1 MQGICQSLYILT
13 LLHVCIELIIIDAK
27 FGNDADTE
35 VMHQTKNPYT
45 GNFLC
50 IYIHERMHLLIYEYF
65 IFLNFLEIHSKVIER
80 ISKFINRGI
89 RSIKISTYCTYYSIS
104 RTLPYLDGEA
114 LHRGAL
120 RYWNDSL
127 QPQNL
132 WILQLLPDLA

>member
-1 MQGICQSLYILT
+1 
-13 LLHVCIELIIIDAK
+13 
-27 FGNDADTE
+27 
-35 VMHQTKNPYT
+35 MH
-45 GNFLC
+45 
-50 IYIHERMHLLIYEYF
+50 IHECMHLLIYEYF

-80 ISKFINRGI
+80 ISKVIDRGI

-114 LHRGAL
+114 LHCGAL

>member
-1 MQGICQSLYILT
+1 
-13 LLHVCIELIIIDAK
+13 
-27 FGNDADTE
+27 
-35 VMHQTKNPYT
+35 MHT
-45 GNFLC
+45 
-50 IYIHERMHLLIYEYF
+50 HECMHLLIYEYF
-65 IFLNFLEIHSKVIER
+65 IFLNFLEIHSKVID
-80 ISKFINRGI
+80 RGK

>member
-13 LLHVCIELIIIDAK
+13 LIHDCIELNIIEAN

-45 GNFLC
+45 GNFYC
-50 IYIHERMHLLIYEYF
+50 IYMSVCIYF

-80 ISKFINRGI
+80 ISKVIDRGI
-89 RSIKISTYCTYYSIS
+89 CSIKISTYCTYYSIS
-104 RTLPYLDGEA
+104 QTPLYLDREA